1 VAAYSYKAADPQGK
15 IVRGSMEAADEAA
28 VVAGLHA
35 KGCVPIRIQRADA
48 TPSGRALGGLLER
61 AAWSGTV
68 KGRDL
73 AGFTRDLATLF
84 GAGLPID
91 RALHILIDATEN
103 PRLKSIIQSMLE
115 DVQGGSYL
123 SDAMV
128 KHPRLFSKYYTNMVR
143 AGEAGGVLESVL
155 ARLSVFLEESQD
167 LREYIRSAMIYPVFL
182 VVVGG
187 LSVLVLLTFVI
198 PKFAVIFADIG
209 QALPLS
215 TRFLL
220 GFSTFLRDYAWAI
233 LLLLAAL
240 GFAVSRWLRTP
251 IGRYRMDRL
260 KLRVPV
266 WREVVQSVETARF
279 TRTLGTLIQ
288 SGVPILKAL
297 MLVRDVIANRVVAD
311 AVESIQDRV
320 KEGESMARPM
330 AEGGLFPPLAIQMVT
345 VGEETGKLDLML
357 LRIADSYDKKVRSLI
372 KRLINLLEPVM
383 ILVMGLVVGFVV
395 ISMLTAIFSVN
406 QLPF

>member
-1 VAAYSYKAADPQGK
+1 MAVYSYKAADPQGK
-15 IVRGSMEAADEAA
+15 IIRGSMEAADEAA

-35 KGCVPIRIQRADA
+35 KGCVPIRIQPAEA
-48 TPSGRALGGLLER
+48 SPSGRVLDRWLSRTAL
-61 AAWSGTV
+61 AGTV
-68 KGRDL
+68 SGRDL

-91 RALHILIDATEN
+91 RALRILIEATEN
-103 PRLKSIIQSMLE
+103 QRFKPVIESMLE

-123 SDAMV
+123 SDAML
-128 KHPRLFSKYYTNMVR
+128 KHPRIFSKYYTNMVR
-143 AGEAGGVLESVL
+143 AGEAGGVLDSVL

-167 LREYIRSAMIYPVFL
+167 LRDYIRSAMIYPVFL

-187 LSVLVLLTFVI
+187 LSVIILLTFVI
-198 PKFAVIFADIG
+198 PKFAVIFADLG

-215 TRFLL
+215 TRLLL

-233 LLLLAAL
+233 LLVLAAL
-240 GFAVSRWLRTP
+240 GVAVSRWLRTP
-251 IGRYRMDRL
+251 LGRYRMDRL
-260 KLRVPV
+260 KLQVPV
-266 WREVVQSVETARF
+266 WREVVQAIETARF

-297 MLVRDVIANRVVAD
+297 MLVRDVIANQVVAD
-311 AVESIQDRV
+311 AVEAIQDRV
-320 KEGESMARPM
+320 KEGDSMAHPM
-330 AEGGLFPPLAIQMVT
+330 ANSGYFPPLAVQMVT

-357 LRIADSYDKKVRSLI
+357 LRVADSYDKHVRSLV

-383 ILVMGLVVGFVV
+383 ILVMGLIVGFVV
-395 ISMLTAIFSVN
+395 ISMLMAIFSIN
-406 QLPF
+406 ELPF

>member
-1 VAAYSYKAADPQGK
+1 MAAYTYKAADPQGK
-15 IVRGSMEAADEAA
+15 IIRGSMEAADEAA
-28 VVAGLHA
+28 VVAGLQT
-35 KGCVPIRIQRADA
+35 KGCLPIRIQLAE
-48 TPSGRALGGLLER
+48 TSPSGRVWGRLLTTS
-61 AAWSGTV
+61 WGGTV
-68 KGRDL
+68 TGRDL
-73 AGFTRDLATLF
+73 TGFTRDLATLF

-103 PRLKSIIQSMLE
+103 QRFKPIIQSMLE

-128 KHPRLFSKYYTNMVR
+128 KHPRIFSKYYTNMVR
-143 AGEAGGVLESVL
+143 AGEVGGVLEAVL
-155 ARLSVFLEESQD
+155 GRLGVFLEESQD
-167 LREYIRSAMIYPVFL
+167 LREYVRSAMIYPIFL

-187 LSVLVLLTFVI
+187 VSVLILLTFVI
-198 PKFAVIFADIG
+198 PKFAVIFADMG
-209 QALPLS
+209 HALPLS

-220 GFSTFLRDYAWAI
+220 GFSTFLRDYAWII
-233 LLLLAAL
+233 LLFLTAA
-240 GFAVSRWLRTP
+240 GIAVSRWLRTST
-251 IGRYRMDRL
+251 GRYRIDGL

-266 WREVVQSVETARF
+266 WRDVVQAMETARF

-311 AVESIQDRV
+311 AIEAIQDRV

-330 AEGGLFPPLAIQMVT
+330 ASAGYFPPLAVQMVT
-345 VGEETGKLDLML
+345 VGEETGTLDLML
-357 LRIADSYDKKVRSLI
+357 LKIADSYDKHLRSLI

-395 ISMLTAIFSVN
+395 ISMLMAIFSIN
-406 QLPF
+406 ELPF

>member
-1 VAAYSYKAADPQGK
+1 MAVYSYKAADPQGK
-15 IVRGSMEAADEAA
+15 MVRGRLEATDEEA

-35 KGCVPIRIQRADA
+35 KGCIPIRIQLDEKPA
-48 TPSGRALGGLLER
+48 SGISLNRLLSGWQ
-61 AAWSGTV
+61 WSGAVT
-68 KGRDL
+68 GRDL
-73 AGFTRDLATLF
+73 MRFTRDLATLF

-103 PRLKSIIQSMLE
+103 QRFRSIIQSMLE

-123 SDAMV
+123 SDAMA
-128 KHPRLFSKYYTNMVR
+128 KHSRVFSQFYTNMVR
-143 AGEAGGVLESVL
+143 AGEVGGVLDSVL
-155 ARLSVFLEESQD
+155 GRLGDFLEENQD
-167 LREYIRSAMIYPVFL
+167 LRDYIRSAMIYPIFL

-187 LSVLVLLTFVI
+187 LSVIILLTFVI
-198 PKFAVIFADIG
+198 PKFAVIFADLG

-215 TRFLL
+215 TRLLL
-220 GFSTFLRDYAWAI
+220 GFSTFLRAYGAVI
-233 LLLLAAL
+233 LLLVAGL
-240 GFAVSRWLRTP
+240 GFFALRYLRTP
-251 IGRYRMDRL
+251 LMRYRVDRL
-260 KLRVPV
+260 KLRLPV
-266 WREVVQSVETARF
+266 WCHIVQAIETARF

-297 MLVRDVIANRVVAD
+297 MLVREVIGNRVMAE

-320 KEGESMARPM
+320 KEGEPMARPM
-330 AEGGLFPPLAIQMVT
+330 ADGGLFPQLAVQMVT

-357 LRIADSYDKKVRSLI
+357 LRVADSYDKQVRGQV

-395 ISMLTAIFSVN
+395 ISMLMAIFSIN
-406 QLPF
+406 ELPF

>member
-1 VAAYSYKAADPQGK
+1 MAAYSYKAADPQGK
-15 IVRGSMEAADEAA
+15 IIRGSMEAADEAA

-35 KGCVPIRIQRADA
+35 KGCVPIRIQPVEAS
-48 TPSGRALGGLLER
+48 PSGRVLDRWLSRTAL
-61 AAWSGTV
+61 AGTIS
-68 KGRDL
+68 GRDL

-91 RALHILIDATEN
+91 RALHILIEATEN
-103 PRLKSIIQSMLE
+103 QRFKPVIQSMLE

-123 SDAMV
+123 SDAML
-128 KHPRLFSKYYTNMVR
+128 KHPRIFSKYYTNMVR
-143 AGEAGGVLESVL
+143 AGEAGGVLDSVL

-167 LREYIRSAMIYPVFL
+167 LRDYIRSAMIYPVFL

-187 LSVLVLLTFVI
+187 LSVIILLTFVI
-198 PKFAVIFADIG
+198 PKFAVIFADLG

-215 TRFLL
+215 TRLLL

-233 LLLLAAL
+233 LLVLAAL
-240 GFAVSRWLRTP
+240 GVAISRWLRTP
-251 IGRYRMDRL
+251 VGRYRMDRL
-260 KLRVPV
+260 KLQVPV
-266 WREVVQSVETARF
+266 WREVVQAIETARF

-297 MLVRDVIANRVVAD
+297 MLVRDVIANQVVAD
-311 AVESIQDRV
+311 AVEAIQDRV
-320 KEGESMARPM
+320 KEGDSMAHPM
-330 AEGGLFPPLAIQMVT
+330 ANSGYFPSLAVQMVT

-357 LRIADSYDKKVRSLI
+357 LRVADSYDKHVRSLV

-395 ISMLTAIFSVN
+395 ISMLMAIFSIN
-406 QLPF
+406 ELPF